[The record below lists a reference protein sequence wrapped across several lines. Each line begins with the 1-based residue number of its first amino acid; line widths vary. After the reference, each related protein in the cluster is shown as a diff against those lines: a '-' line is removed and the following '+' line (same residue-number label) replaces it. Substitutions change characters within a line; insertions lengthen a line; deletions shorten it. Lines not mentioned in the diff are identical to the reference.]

1 MTRNYVELTLPEWAM
16 PLAEDLLAST
26 VELPGCVDA
35 DGELRSF
42 RFSGSSFER
51 LGVEAELIGRQVP
64 FDLHRQEADDGGP
77 CRSAERR
84 VRFDAD
90 GVLEVDL
97 EDIPNE
103 MGNVYIGLLETVHT
117 TGEREAV
124 DAFLRAA
131 KERQVVEPL
140 AEVAPLP
147 DQISTLRNAEDAAR
161 EAGLHQRRVL

>member
-1 MTRNYVELTLPEWAM
+1 MTRNYVELTLPEWAT
-16 PLAEDLLAST
+16 PLAEDLLGST
-26 VELPGCVDA
+26 VEITA
-35 DGELRSF
+35 HANDGRVLRSF

-51 LGVEAELIGRQVP
+51 LGVEAELMERRVP
-64 FDLHRQEADDGGP
+64 FDVHRQEAEEGGP

-84 VRFDAD
+84 VRFDTD

-103 MGNVYIGLLETVHT
+103 MGSVYIGLLETVHT

-161 EAGLHQRRVL
+161 KAGLHQRRIL